1 MVMGKNA
8 RREYLNAIRHRYQK
22 ADKATKKAMLDE
34 FCRVC
39 GYHRKYAIRL
49 LNRRPDRGAHQ
60 ERKKPGPKKRYHHP
74 LILEVLQQL
83 WRVLN
88 LPCSRRLKAA
98 IPLWLPYYEQH
109 FKKTLP
115 DSIKQRL
122 LTISPATIDRLMAP
136 MRSKSHKLGLAT
148 TKPGS
153 ILKKHIPIRT
163 NQWDENR
170 PGFLE
175 ADTVAHCGTSVGGMF
190 VYTVNVV
197 DLATG
202 WTEQRAVWGK
212 GYQGVK
218 NAIQGIEQTLPFP
231 IRGFDCDNGSEFL
244 NWHLHRYLC
253 KRQHPVQ
260 YTRSRPYQKN
270 DNAHIEEKNWSIVRQ
285 YLGYNRFDKQEL
297 TEQLNTIYTTEWRLL
312 MNFFL
317 PSTKLVEKYRDRSR
331 IIKRY
336 DRPQTPYQRILRSK
350 VISRKSKQE
359 LEQVLK
365 TLNPFDIQQTV
376 QRKIMALLNH
386 TTPIQWEI
394 QLRKTA

>member
-8 RREYLNAIRHRYQK
+8 RREPGRTTRREYLNAIRPRYKK
-22 ADKATKKAMLDE
+22 ADKAAKKAILDE

-39 GYHRKYAIRL
+39 GYHRKSEWIPSGYAIRL
-49 LNRRPDRGAHQ
+49 LNQVPDRGSLQ
-60 ERKKPGPKKRYHHP
+60 VQRKKPGPKKRYHHP
-74 LILEVLQQL
+74 LILEVLQRL

-109 FKKTLP
+109 FQRTLP

-136 MRSKSHKLGLAT
+136 MRSKFHKLGLAT

-202 WTEQRAVWGK
+202 WIEQRAVWGK

-218 NAIQGIEQTLPFP
+218 NA
-231 IRGFDCDNGSEFL
+231 
-244 NWHLHRYLC
+244 
-253 KRQHPVQ
+253 
-260 YTRSRPYQKN
+260 
-270 DNAHIEEKNWSIVRQ
+270 
-285 YLGYNRFDKQEL
+285 LG
-297 TEQLNTIYTTEWRLL
+297 
-312 MNFFL
+312 
-317 PSTKLVEKYRDRSR
+317 P
-331 IIKRY
+331 
-336 DRPQTPYQRILRSK
+336 
-350 VISRKSKQE
+350 
-359 LEQVLK
+359 
-365 TLNPFDIQQTV
+365 
-376 QRKIMALLNH
+376 
-386 TTPIQWEI
+386 
-394 QLRKTA
+394 